1 MTVLQQIVKEAK
13 RMRKLHPNKYSKWTD
28 YVKAAAKT
36 IKPAAKKVGAVK
48 NNLYNVIQK
57 NGKYFLKKQSDTSS
71 VYYPSIIFTGTKK
84 NAENFIE
91 KNKVGAVKKKKA
103 PASRHTD
110 KGSHNVKI
118 RVVSGIDSNK
128 FYINLLSKIESE
140 IKEKQALSDIINKN
154 YKDPK
159 NKALRSYWAS
169 KRNAVNKNI
178 LMLKRQQ
185 NAIKKSIK

>member
-1 MTVLQQIVKEAK
+1 MTTLEKIVKAAK
-13 RMRKLHPNKYSKWTD
+13 ALKKKYPNKYSKWTD
-28 YVKAAAKT
+28 YVKAASKT
-36 IKPAAKKVGAVK
+36 VKPVK
-48 NNLYNVIQK
+48 
-57 NGKYFLKKQSDTSS
+57 
-71 VYYPSIIFTGTKK
+71 
-84 NAENFIE
+84 
-91 KNKVGAVKKKKA
+91 KVGAVKKKATSKKKVAPKKA
-103 PASRHTD
+103 APKKKAAPRSSHKDT
-110 KGSHNVKI
+110 KSHNVNI

-140 IKEKQALSDIINKN
+140 IKEKQALADIINKN